1 MGSYTSKEKLN
12 NRGIYSQIYIYI
24 YIPQYTFLG
33 DEAEMMR
40 SSGDFLV
47 RVRNL
52 DFNMNIT
59 ENHFIC

>member
-1 MGSYTSKEKLN
+1 MGSYISKEKLN

-40 SSGDFLV
+40 SSGEF
-47 RVRNL
+47 
-52 DFNMNIT
+52 
-59 ENHFIC
+59 